1 MQKITPF
8 LWFATEAEEAA
19 NYYTSIFKNS
29 RITDIQRFG
38 EGAPLPGGTVMTV
51 SFELEGVPFVALNGG
66 TPIAHTEATS
76 FSVDCADQAEVDHLW
91 DRLTE
96 NGGEPGPCGW
106 LKDRYGMSWQIVPRR
121 LGELLGDPDPGR
133 AQRAMGAM
141 LAMGKLDI
149 AALEAAADG

>member
-8 LWFATEAEEAA
+8 LWFASEAEEAA

-38 EGAPLPGGTVMTV
+38 DGAPLPAGTVMTV

-66 TPIAHTEATS
+66 TGIAHTEAIS
-76 FSVDCADQAEVDHLW
+76 FAVDCADQAEVDHLW

-121 LGELLGDPDPGR
+121 LTELLGDPDPGR
-133 AQRAMGAM
+133 AQRAVTAM
-141 LAMGKLDI
+141 LGMGKLDV
-149 AALEAAADG
+149 AQLEAAADG